1 MPESAAPAPCLGGLV
16 PFSTVDWPG
25 KLAAV
30 VFVAGCPWRCHYCHN
45 PVLQERSPVIEWEQV
60 YGLLSRRRG
69 LLDGVVFSGGEPCSD
84 ATLPWM
90 IDAVRALGYKV
101 GLHTAGIYPRQLQ
114 GLLDRLDWV
123 GLDVKSLPAGYAAL
137 TGRRYSSAPVWT
149 SLELLLNWGG
159 DFECRTT
166 WSPNWLKES
175 ELLDL
180 AQELAHRGVQNYAV
194 QGYRE
199 AAVAVTDMPSTA
211 TQEAL
216 RRLFP
221 TWQWR

>member
-1 MPESAAPAPCLGGLV
+1 LNGSRP
-16 PFSTVDWPG
+16 
-25 KLAAV
+25 
-30 VFVAGCPWRCHYCHN
+30 
-45 PVLQERSPVIEWEQV
+45 